1 MSRRLVTNLTVDA
14 PCMPAEEVFRLYAHP
29 RQMAWAVAIARIL
42 DCDVIFDFS
51 KYLRSVH

>member
-14 PCMPAEEVFRLYAHP
+14 PCMPAEEGFRLYAHP